1 MKKNYYFLAIS
12 LPKLEIGQ
20 VPDIDL
26 TELETL
32 LKDNLSSGD
41 MEQVIRLRKFYDV
54 LNIRAYWTGTPFDY
68 WGNLDEAELEEELLT
83 QEFGVFPRYL
93 GTYLNEYE
101 SREERLKHFPQLLK
115 RYFDAAIEESTGF
128 MKWYLKFERDLR
140 LTLVGFR
147 ARKLDRNLSAELQYE
162 DPEEDIIA
170 QLLAQKDAKSF
181 EPPIEFE
188 DLKPILDKYYN
199 EPLEL
204 QKALAEYRFNKVE
217 EKLTFDP
224 FSVDRVLGFIVHFML
239 VDKWLHYDQQKGMEI
254 IKQIEQETS

>member
-1 MKKNYYFLAIS
+1 MRQYYYLSIS

-26 TELETL
+26 PELETL
-32 LKDNLSSGD
+32 LKENLTPSD
-41 MEQVIRLRKFYDV
+41 MEHVIRLRKFYDV

-68 WGNLDEAELEEELLT
+68 WGNLDAAELEEELLT
-83 QEFGVFPRYL
+83 QEFGVFPRLLGDYL
-93 GTYLNEYE
+93 KEYE

-115 RYFDAAIEESTGF
+115 KYFEAAVKESTGF

-147 ARKLDRNLSAELQYE
+147 ARKLNRNLSAELQYE

-181 EPPIEFE
+181 EPPVEFE
-188 DLKPILDKYYN
+188 DLKPVLDKYYN

-204 QKALAEYRFNKVE
+204 NKALTEYRFNKIE
-217 EKLTFDP
+217 QRFANDP
-224 FSVDRVLGFIVHFML
+224 FSIDRVLGYIVQYML